1 MNPTHA
7 RAASEPRTQ
16 IKAPAMASAAEP
28 AQVLTFV
35 LAGELYG
42 IGILSIKEIISYTA
56 LTTVPMMPAFARGVI
71 NLRGAVVPVVD
82 LLARFGKASSEV
94 TKRTCIVIIDVM
106 LGSDRHVLGLVVDAV
121 NAVLD
126 IPQSD
131 IEPPPAFGASIR
143 TEFIRGM
150 VKINS
155 KFVIVIDVDHVLAA
169 DEVQAL
175 ADIQQ
180 DRVADGQAA

>member
-1 MNPTHA
+1 MAKANTNTP
-7 RAASEPRTQ
+7 AAKAETQ
-16 IKAPAMASAAEP
+16 QAG
-28 AQVLTFV
+28 QYLTFG
-35 LAGELYG
+35 LGTETFA
-42 IGILSIKEIISYTA
+42 IGIMAIKEIIEYAS
-56 LTTVPMMPAFARGVI
+56 LTEVPMMPPYVRGVI
-71 NLRGAVVPVVD
+71 NLRGSVVPVLD
-82 LLARFGKASSEV
+82 LPVRFGKASSAV

>member
-1 MNPTHA
+1 MAKANTNTP
-7 RAASEPRTQ
+7 AA
-16 IKAPAMASAAEP
+16 KADAGQEG
-28 AQVLTFV
+28 QYLTFG
-35 LAGELYG
+35 LGTETFA
-42 IGILSIKEIISYTA
+42 IGIMAIKEIIEYAS
-56 LTTVPMMPAFARGVI
+56 LTEVPMMPAYVRGVI
-71 NLRGAVVPVVD
+71 NLRGSVVPVLD
-82 LLARFGKASSEV
+82 LPVRFGKAPSAV

-155 KFVIVIDVDHVLAA
+155 KFVIVIDVDHVLAT

-175 ADIQQ
+175 VEMQQ
-180 DRVADGQAA
+180 DQVADGQAA

>member
-1 MNPTHA
+1 MAKANTSTP
-7 RAASEPRTQ
+7 AA
-16 IKAPAMASAAEP
+16 KAE
-28 AQVLTFV
+28 AQQAGQYLTFG
-35 LAGELYG
+35 LGTETFA
-42 IGILSIKEIISYTA
+42 IGIMAIKEIIEYAS
-56 LTTVPMMPAFARGVI
+56 LTEVPMMPTYVRGVI
-71 NLRGAVVPVVD
+71 NLRGSVVPVLD
-82 LLARFGKASSEV
+82 LPARFGKASSAI

>member
-1 MNPTHA
+1 MA
-7 RAASEPRTQ
+7 
-16 IKAPAMASAAEP
+16 KANTKTTAVKAETEQ
-28 AQVLTFV
+28 AGQYLTFG
-35 LAGELYG
+35 LGTETFA
-42 IGILSIKEIISYTA
+42 IGIMAIKEIIEYAS
-56 LTTVPMMPAFARGVI
+56 LTEVPMMPPYVRGVI
-71 NLRGAVVPVVD
+71 NLRGSVVPVLD
-82 LLARFGKASSEV
+82 LPVRFGKAASAV

-126 IPQSD
+126 IPASD

-155 KFVIVIDVDHVLAA
+155 KFVIVIDVDHVLAT
-169 DEVQAL
+169 DEVLAL
-175 ADIQQ
+175 TELQQ
-180 DRVADGQAA
+180 DQVANGQAA

>member
-1 MNPTHA
+1 
-7 RAASEPRTQ
+7 
-16 IKAPAMASAAEP
+16 
-28 AQVLTFV
+28 
-35 LAGELYG
+35 
-42 IGILSIKEIISYTA
+42 
-56 LTTVPMMPAFARGVI
+56 
-71 NLRGAVVPVVD
+71 
-82 LLARFGKASSEV
+82 
-94 TKRTCIVIIDVM
+94 VIIDVM

-155 KFVIVIDVDHVLAA
+155 KFVIVIDVDHVLAT

-175 ADIQQ
+175 VEMQQ
-180 DRVADGQAA
+180 DQVADGQAA

>member
-1 MNPTHA
+1 MAKANTNTP
-7 RAASEPRTQ
+7 AA
-16 IKAPAMASAAEP
+16 KADAGQAG
-28 AQVLTFV
+28 QYLTFG
-35 LAGELYG
+35 LGTETFA
-42 IGILSIKEIISYTA
+42 IGIMAIKEIIEYAS
-56 LTTVPMMPAFARGVI
+56 LTEVPMMPTYVRGVI
-71 NLRGAVVPVVD
+71 NLRGSVVPVLD
-82 LLARFGKASSEV
+82 LPVRFGKASSAV

-126 IPQSD
+126 IPSSD

-155 KFVIVIDVDHVLAA
+155 KFVIVIDVDHVLAV

-175 ADIQQ
+175 TEIQQ
-180 DRVADGQAA
+180 EQVADGQAA

>member
-1 MNPTHA
+1 MAKANTNTP
-7 RAASEPRTQ
+7 AA
-16 IKAPAMASAAEP
+16 KAEVQQAG
-28 AQVLTFV
+28 QYLTFG
-35 LAGELYG
+35 LGTETFA
-42 IGILSIKEIISYTA
+42 IGIMAIKEIIEYAS
-56 LTTVPMMPAFARGVI
+56 LTEVPMMPTYVRGVI
-71 NLRGAVVPVVD
+71 NLRGSVVPVLD
-82 LLARFGKASSEV
+82 LPVRFGKASSEV

-106 LGSDRHVLGLVVDAV
+106 LGSDRHVLGLVVDTV

-126 IPQSD
+126 IPSSD

>member
-1 MNPTHA
+1 MAKANTNTT
-7 RAASEPRTQ
+7 AA
-16 IKAPAMASAAEP
+16 KADAGQAG
-28 AQVLTFV
+28 QYLTFG
-35 LAGELYG
+35 LGTETFA
-42 IGILSIKEIISYTA
+42 IGIMAIKEIIEYAS
-56 LTTVPMMPAFARGVI
+56 LTEVPMMPPYVRGVI
-71 NLRGAVVPVVD
+71 NLRGSVVPVLD
-82 LLARFGKASSEV
+82 LPVRFGKASSAI

-106 LGSDRHVLGLVVDAV
+106 LGNDRHVLGLVVDAV

-150 VKINS
+150 VKINN

-180 DRVADGQAA
+180 DQVADGQTA

>member
-1 MNPTHA
+1 
-7 RAASEPRTQ
+7 
-16 IKAPAMASAAEP
+16 
-28 AQVLTFV
+28 
-35 LAGELYG
+35 
-42 IGILSIKEIISYTA
+42 
-56 LTTVPMMPAFARGVI
+56 
-71 NLRGAVVPVVD
+71 
-82 LLARFGKASSEV
+82 
-94 TKRTCIVIIDVM
+94 
-106 LGSDRHVLGLVVDAV
+106 V

-126 IPQSD
+126 IPSGD

-180 DRVADGQAA
+180 GEVADGQAA